1 MEINKLLNTGSN
13 HLKNSNIFTHK
24 LDSEI
29 LLSKILN
36 QTREKHRKDIK
47 PLRLKT
53 IQILTLILFQ
63 KCIFLLQFAFNFH
76 IFKYS

>member
-24 LDSEI
+24 SDSEI

-36 QTREKHRKDIK
+36 QTREELLINLDKKF
-47 PLRLKT
+47 RLK
-53 IQILTLILFQ
+53 ILNNLISL
-63 KCIFLLQFAFNFH
+63 
-76 IFKYS
+76 